1 MKAVRASQGMRAEPP
16 AISAEFGS
24 LTQWVMENLVQQTEA
39 RGPRLEVCDN
49 RDTGF
54 PGLAVRSE
62 GLQCLPAARQV
73 LRMSKTGVVLSI
85 RGLGRKVTLRP
96 NCL

>member
-1 MKAVRASQGMRAEPP
+1 M
-16 AISAEFGS
+16 
-24 LTQWVMENLVQQTEA
+24 QQTVA
-39 RGPRLEVCDN
+39 GGPRLEVCDN

-54 PGLAVRSE
+54 LGLAVRSE
-62 GLQCLPAARQV
+62 GLQCLPAAHQV
-73 LRMSKTGVVLSI
+73 LRMSKTEVVLSI